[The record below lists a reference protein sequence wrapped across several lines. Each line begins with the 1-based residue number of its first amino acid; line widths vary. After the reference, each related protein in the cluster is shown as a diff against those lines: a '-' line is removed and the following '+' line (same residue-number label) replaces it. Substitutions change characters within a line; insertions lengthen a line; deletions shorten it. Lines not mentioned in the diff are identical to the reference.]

1 MITNSCLINL
11 NPLSVV
17 GLCLIL
23 FIYKLEKLSDQRFH
37 VKLSLSSSYGNK
49 FLSWNPS
56 IRFEFQTP
64 PPSLQNSSSRTPSPL
79 LSLSK
84 FKMLHVV
91 GYGYFLESPN
101 NLSLTWSDFSMLRS
115 YSPKLH
121 ACFLYTVKWN
131 PWFAMILSISPL
143 LVLLRNQPDWSM
155 HCFTP

>member
-37 VKLSLSSSYGNK
+37 VKLSLSSPYGNK

-56 IRFEFQTP
+56 IRFEFQTAPPAFRIPVQEP
-64 PPSLQNSSSRTPSPL
+64 PPP

-91 GYGYFLESPN
+91 LGYGCFLESPN

-131 PWFAMILSISPL
+131 PSFAMILSISPL